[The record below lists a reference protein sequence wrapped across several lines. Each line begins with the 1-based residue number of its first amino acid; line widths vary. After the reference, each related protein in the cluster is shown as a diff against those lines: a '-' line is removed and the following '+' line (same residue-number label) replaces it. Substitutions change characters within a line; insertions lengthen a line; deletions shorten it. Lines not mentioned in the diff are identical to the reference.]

1 MGVNRV
7 EVHVDELVLT
17 GFGRVDGELVARAF
31 QRELTRLL
39 GDDGVSVRRV
49 SADVVDDLPALPR
62 TGSARQLGRALARSV
77 HSGLKRSAR

>member
-17 GFGRVDGELVARAF
+17 GFGRVDGDLVVRAF

-39 GDDGVSVRRV
+39 DGDETSVARV
-49 SADVVDDLPALPR
+49 CADVVDDLPALPR

-77 HSGLKRSAR
+77 HTGLKRGTR